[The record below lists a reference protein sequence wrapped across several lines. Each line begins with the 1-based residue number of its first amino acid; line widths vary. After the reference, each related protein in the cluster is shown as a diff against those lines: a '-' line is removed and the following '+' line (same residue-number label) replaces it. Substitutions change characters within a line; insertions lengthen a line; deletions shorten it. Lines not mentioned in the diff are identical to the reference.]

1 MYGSEIIPYNLDEID
16 KNIEMLKSNDI
27 NILKEKVFCTD
38 SILLEYS
45 HMDEILATKAKLIE
59 METAAFYS
67 CLKIMNKSGM
77 ALLLVSD
84 NSQKKKSLVEKT
96 IDDKNKYN
104 YIRSNI
110 IKKSIKLL
118 I

>member
-1 MYGSEIIPYNLDEID
+1 MRELTETEYEDLQIKVNETIIPWSSELRR
-16 KNIEMLKSNDI
+16 
-27 NILKEKVFCTD
+27 
-38 SILLEYS
+38 
-45 HMDEILATKAKLIE
+45 HKLIE

-96 IDDKNKYN
+96 IDDQNRYN